1 MKIGLGQIQI
11 CWEDREGSLR
21 KVEQCMNLLQNE
33 RTDLFLLPEMSL
45 TGFSM
50 RTEYTKEQGETIGLA
65 RELAD
70 KYGMAV
76 GIGWVKDAGERCEN
90 HYSLVSQEGTLL
102 DYAKLHPFRYG
113 GETQMFQ
120 GGTEIPVCRFGDFR
134 IGVQICYDLRFPE
147 PFQILSRQAD
157 LILVPANWPASRREH
172 WDCLLRA
179 RAIENQ
185 VYVAGVNC
193 AGRMEKQYYSGDS
206 GIYRPD
212 GSFLP
217 AGKKISIPDGC
228 PEEVLLC
235 YEMDCDVERYRCSF
249 PTKEDR
255 RENLYRKYYAGGN

>member
-1 MKIGLGQIQI
+1 M
-11 CWEDREGSLR
+11 
-21 KVEQCMNLLQNE
+21 
-33 RTDLFLLPEMSL
+33 
-45 TGFSM
+45 
-50 RTEYTKEQGETIGLA
+50 
-65 RELAD
+65 
-70 KYGMAV
+70 
-76 GIGWVKDAGERCEN
+76 
-90 HYSLVSQEGTLL
+90 
-102 DYAKLHPFRYG
+102 
-113 GETQMFQ
+113 
-120 GGTEIPVCRFGDFR
+120 
-134 IGVQICYDLRFPE
+134 
-147 PFQILSRQAD
+147 
-157 LILVPANWPASRREH
+157 PANWPASRREH

-235 YEMDCDVERYRCSF
+235 YEMDCDVERYRSSF